1 MLPAVPAAFD
11 RQGET
16 TSMSHK
22 LSLAAL
28 SAAVLLA
35 AAPASAETFPVKL
48 IVQHPVL
55 FKGHAKV
62 GIPTYHLNYVTSQQ
76 ATAVATIGART
87 RLAMVLAGVDEA
99 TMRRLA
105 DEAHADLRAQF
116 EAAGIPVLPDA
127 AMAAMVAEAGLERI
141 PGNVEKGGGGPGV
154 TIGKSLKRGYV
165 TYGASAAPALMAYRT
180 MSQLSGTTGFGPAAI
195 GGFGNKFVMAA
206 WNADANLVMPSLTI
220 DFAEMS
226 AAAGSDFLGRAKASA
241 SGNVAFIIRA
251 GSTISTLNPSSKG
264 YGAAPG
270 GLRPDK
276 DVISRTPFAR
286 VEEGGAAVRVG
297 SMTAIA
303 DENYQM
309 VARARGDAVV
319 VDKPVWEGLVR
330 DAYRDYNAA
339 LVAAVVKVV
348 KK

>member
-1 MLPAVPAAFD
+1 MRHTLN
-11 RQGET
+11 
-16 TSMSHK
+16 
-22 LSLAAL
+22 LAAL
-28 SAAVLLA
+28 
-35 AAPASAETFPVKL
+35 AAPILMAVTFAAPPARAETFPVKL
-48 IVQHPVL
+48 VFQSPVL

-62 GIPTYHLNYVTSQQ
+62 GVPSYHLNYVTSQQ
-76 ATAVATIGART
+76 ATAVATLGART
-87 RLAMVLAGVDEA
+87 RLAMVLAGVDEP

-116 EAAGIPVLPDA
+116 EAAGVPVLPDA
-127 AMAAMVAEAGLERI
+127 EMAAMVAEAGLERV
-141 PGNVEKGGGGPGV
+141 PGNMEKGGGGPGV

-165 TYGASAAPALMAYRT
+165 TYGAKAAPALMAYRT
-180 MSQLSGTTGFGPAAI
+180 MSSVSGGTGFGTAAV
-195 GGFGNKFVMAA
+195 GAFGSKLALSA

-226 AAAGSDFLGRAKASA
+226 ADTGSDFLGRAKASA
-241 SGNVAFIIRA
+241 SGNMAFIIRA
-251 GSTISTLNPSSKG
+251 GSTISTLNPMNQGK
-264 YGAAPG
+264 GAAPG
-270 GLRPDK
+270 ALRPDK
-276 DVISRTPFAR
+276 DVVSKTPFAR
-286 VEEGGAAVRVG
+286 LEEGGAPVRVG

-303 DENYQM
+303 DDNYQM